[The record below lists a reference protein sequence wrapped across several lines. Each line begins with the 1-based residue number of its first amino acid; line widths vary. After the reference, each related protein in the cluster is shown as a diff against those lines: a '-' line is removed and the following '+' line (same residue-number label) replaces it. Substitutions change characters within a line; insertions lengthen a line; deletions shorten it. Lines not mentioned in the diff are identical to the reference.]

1 MFETLKRLYHDGTI
15 GMAQLEN
22 AVTKGWITEEEKQE
36 IIGGKEDGTTE

>member
-15 GMAQLEN
+15 GMAQLKN